1 MTRADRALPGPW
13 WLPAALATGLRL
25 VQIQA
30 PILGVHSWRQAD
42 TAGLARN
49 FHEHHLPL
57 WLPQVDW
64 GGAGSG
70 FAETDFPLYSYA
82 VAQLYGLFGVH
93 EVLARLLSL
102 VCSIGALVLVQRLGT
117 RLLGQRA
124 GWWGGLTFAVVPLA
138 VFYGRSVQPEA
149 LLLLAASLTLERG
162 VAWHDHGRP
171 RDLALVGLGLGL
183 ASLIKVLPL
192 LWLGLPLLWL
202 GWCRHGLRVLRRPG
216 PWLVLLGVVAATV
229 LWYAHAHALYRST
242 GLSFGFWGA
251 KASRY
256 SWADLLGPGYWL
268 DVLLRFVVR
277 GLAVLGL
284 VPLVMGWRAMP
295 TAPEA
300 RILPIGLGSVLLAG
314 ALAPASSHIHE
325 YYQLPL
331 LLFACPL
338 VGLGC
343 TRLAEAGRPALRRLL
358 PLGLGLLLA
367 TSLVILSVDYWAR
380 ERPATDPTWA
390 LAQRVRQETPAGAL
404 LVSVTGGDPTL
415 LYLSHRKG
423 WLQQPEAVDA
433 ALLRQRQLEGAT
445 HVVGLWQR
453 IESYAPFADGPTK
466 ERLRRLL
473 AGATPGDGSQG
484 NYLLR
489 LPLNTAP

>member
-1 MTRADRALPGPW
+1 MGRADRAQPGPW
-13 WLPAALATGLRL
+13 WSPAALATALRL

-49 FHEHHLPL
+49 FHEQHLPL

-70 FAETDFPLYSYA
+70 FAETDFPIYSYA
-82 VAQLYGLFGVH
+82 VGVLYDLFGVH
-93 EVLARLLSL
+93 EALARLLSL
-102 VCSIGALVLVQRLGT
+102 ACSVGALLLLQRLGS
-117 RLLGQRA
+117 RLLGPEA
-124 GWWGGLTFAVVPLA
+124 GWWGALTFAVVPLS

-162 VAWHDHGRP
+162 VAWHDHGRA

-192 LWLGLPLLWL
+192 FWLGIPLLWL
-202 GWCRHGLRVLRRPG
+202 GWCRHGRQLLRRPG
-216 PWLVLLGVVAATV
+216 PWLVLLAVVAVTA
-229 LWYAHAHALYRST
+229 LWYAHAHGLYRST

-251 KASRY
+251 RASRY
-256 SWADLLGPGYWL
+256 SWGDLVGPGYWG

-284 VPLVMGWRAMP
+284 VPLVLGLRKLPA
-295 TAPEA
+295 AAEV
-300 RILPIGLGSVLLAG
+300 RILPLGLGAVLLAG
-314 ALAPASSHIHE
+314 ALAPASSRIHE

-343 TRLAEAGRPALRRLL
+343 TRLARAAEGSLRWLL
-358 PLGLGLLLA
+358 PLGLGLVLSA
-367 TSLVILSVDYWAR
+367 SLVILSLDYWGR
-380 ERPATDPTWA
+380 ERPAGDPTWA
-390 LAQRVRQETPAGAL
+390 LAQRIRQETPQGAL

-433 ALLRQRQLEGAT
+433 ALLQQRQLEGAT

-453 IESYAPFADGPTK
+453 IESYQLFDDGPEK
-466 ERLRRLL
+466 ARLRRLL
-473 AGATPGDGSQG
+473 ERGAHADPGADD
-484 NYLLR
+484 YLHP
-489 LPLNTAP
+489 LPLTGAR

>member
-1 MTRADRALPGPW
+1 
-13 WLPAALATGLRL
+13 
-25 VQIQA
+25 
-30 PILGVHSWRQAD
+30 
-42 TAGLARN
+42 
-49 FHEHHLPL
+49 
-57 WLPQVDW
+57 
-64 GGAGSG
+64 
-70 FAETDFPLYSYA
+70 
-82 VAQLYGLFGVH
+82 
-93 EVLARLLSL
+93 
-102 VCSIGALVLVQRLGT
+102 
-117 RLLGQRA
+117 
-124 GWWGGLTFAVVPLA
+124 
-138 VFYGRSVQPEA
+138 
-149 LLLLAASLTLERG
+149 
-162 VAWHDHGRP
+162 
-171 RDLALVGLGLGL
+171 
-183 ASLIKVLPL
+183 
-192 LWLGLPLLWL
+192 
-202 GWCRHGLRVLRRPG
+202 
-216 PWLVLLGVVAATV
+216 VLLGVVAATV

-284 VPLVMGWRAMP
+284 VPLLMGWRAMP

-473 AGATPGDGSQG
+473 AGATPADGSQG
-484 NYLLR
+484 SYLLR